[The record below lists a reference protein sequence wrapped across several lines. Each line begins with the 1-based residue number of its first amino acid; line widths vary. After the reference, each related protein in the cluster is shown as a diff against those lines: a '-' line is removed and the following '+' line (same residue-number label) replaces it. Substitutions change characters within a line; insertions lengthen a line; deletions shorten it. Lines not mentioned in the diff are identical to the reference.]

1 MVPFSGASTTDKAGA
16 QRLTPLLLL
25 QMERIRNSTK
35 SHKSYETIH
44 AQYRFINS
52 SNVSV
57 ELVRDYG
64 FRTLQSLRFVHIP
77 KTGR

>member
-1 MVPFSGASTTDKAGA
+1 MVPFSGASTTDKENA
-16 QRLTPLLLL
+16 QRLTPTLLL
-25 QMERIRNSTK
+25 QMERIRNNTK

-52 SNVSV
+52 SK
-57 ELVRDYG
+57 VRDYG
-64 FRTLQSLRFVHIP
+64 LRFVHILTLQSLRFVHIP